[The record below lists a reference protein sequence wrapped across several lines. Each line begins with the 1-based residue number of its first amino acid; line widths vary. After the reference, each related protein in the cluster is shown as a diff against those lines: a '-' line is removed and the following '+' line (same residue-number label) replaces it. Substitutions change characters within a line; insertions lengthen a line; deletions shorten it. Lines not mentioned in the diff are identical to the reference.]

1 MIIEIVSQCE
11 KILTVLDQDYKL
23 NDDEW
28 FFFIKKTITL
38 SANFDGFKHVKINAI
53 KHFDLN
59 FSNLSRSAK
68 NILK

>member
-1 MIIEIVSQCE
+1 MVIEIVSHCE

-28 FFFIKKTITL
+28 FLFIKKTMTL
-38 SANFDGFKHVKINAI
+38 SANFDGFKHAKINAI
-53 KHFDLN
+53 KEFDLK
-59 FSNLSRSAK
+59 FYNLSRSAK